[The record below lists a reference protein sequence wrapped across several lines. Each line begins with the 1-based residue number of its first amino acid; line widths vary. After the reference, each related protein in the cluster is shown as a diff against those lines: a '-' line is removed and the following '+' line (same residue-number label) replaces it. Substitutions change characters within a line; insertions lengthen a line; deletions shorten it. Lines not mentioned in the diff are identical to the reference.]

1 MVTPPSASFF
11 SPGAGPQAQEFLEM
25 VGLVLIGLTLREK
38 IEVLLDETLAAS
50 QEKGNLSY
58 LHLLLGQLG
67 AADEGG
73 QIVADRLGTMV
84 HELADLGHG
93 LAFQG

>member
-1 MVTPPSASFF
+1 
-11 SPGAGPQAQEFLEM
+11 M

-38 IEVLLDETLAAS
+38 VEVLLDETFAAS
-50 QEKGNLSY
+50 QEEGNLSY
-58 LHLLLGQLG
+58 LHLLFGQLG

>member
-1 MVTPPSASFF
+1 
-11 SPGAGPQAQEFLEM
+11 M
-25 VGLVLIGLTLREK
+25 VGLVLVGLTLREK
-38 IEVLLDETLAAS
+38 IEVLLDKTLAAP